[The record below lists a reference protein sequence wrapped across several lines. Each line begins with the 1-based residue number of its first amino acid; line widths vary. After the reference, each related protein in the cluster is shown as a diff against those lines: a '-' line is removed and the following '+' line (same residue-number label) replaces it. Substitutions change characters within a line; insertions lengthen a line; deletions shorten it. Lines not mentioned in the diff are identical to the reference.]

1 MGSITVR
8 LTDEEHGRLT
18 ARAGEQ
24 GISVSDLVRQLV
36 RDPEGAQDSDDP
48 AFRYAVADHEHRL
61 AELEAWHAR
70 SKEERAAWE
79 ARGWVSPSKD
89 GRDKVPMK
97 LAREI

>member
-1 MGSITVR
+1 MARLELRCTDDELAAVR
-8 LTDEEHGRLT
+8 T
-18 ARAGEQ
+18 AAEDAGM
-24 GISVSDLVRQLV
+24 SVSEYVRQAALA
-36 RDPEGAQDSDDP
+36 PGTQHA
-48 AFRYAVADHEHRL
+48 AHALADVYERL